1 MSRSIDINKRTELKR
16 LLLTLDVKAIPL
28 WGKMTPRQMVEH
40 LVDQVQ
46 WTNGKK
52 TATCDRPAEEAERA
66 RQLMIYTD
74 RDIPRNIF
82 LEDLPD
88 EYLYPDMETAINQ
101 LMTELDDFDEYFK
114 KPGRIAIH
122 GGFGPMNYDEWLI
135 WHGKHF
141 GHHLMQFALM

>member
-1 MSRSIDINKRTELKR
+1 MSRSIDINNRTELKR
-16 LLLTLDVKAIPL
+16 LLLTLNIKAIPL

-52 TATCDRPAEEAERA
+52 ITTCDRPAEEAERA

-74 RDIPRNIF
+74 TDIRRNIF

-88 EYLYPDMETAINQ
+88 EYLYPEWKQ
-101 LMTELDDFDEYFK
+101 LST
-114 KPGRIAIH
+114 
-122 GGFGPMNYDEWLI
+122 N
-135 WHGKHF
+135 
-141 GHHLMQFALM
+141 

>member
-1 MSRSIDINKRTELKR
+1 MSRSIDINNRIELKR
-16 LLLTLDVKAIPL
+16 LLLTLDVNTMPL
-28 WGKMTPRQMVEH
+28 WGKMRPRQMVEH

-52 TATCDRPAEEAERA
+52 IATCDRPAEEAARA

-74 RDIPRNIF
+74 TDIPKNIF

-88 EYLYPDMETAINQ
+88 DYLYADIETAINR
-101 LMTELDDFDEYFK
+101 LMTELDDFDEYFEQ
-114 KPGRIAIH
+114 PGRIAIH
-122 GGFGPMNYDEWLI
+122 GGFGPMNYNEWLI

-141 GHHLMQFALM
+141 GHHLMQFGLI